1 MINTDTHHLIGLRSA
16 ILFRIFGFMIAVE
29 RAKELI
35 ESHVG
40 TMPVKAVKL
49 NDSGGCILA
58 KDIISPVNLPPFDQ
72 SAMDGY
78 AILFSDYSEKRSIK
92 IVGEIP
98 AGKDFN
104 KKLSSG
110 SAVRIF
116 TGAPV
121 PKGADAV
128 VMQEKVTVKD
138 GYIFINDDLLKE
150 GSNIRKIG
158 SHVSKGSVALTK
170 KTKITPGGVGYLAA
184 MGISTV
190 KIISKP
196 VITIIVTGSEL
207 KKPGTKLSKGQI
219 YESNSYALETALMS
233 VGQNAKYI
241 FRIKDHEQDLVK
253 ALGKALKNS
262 DLVLITGGISVG
274 DYDFTGKALAKLKV
288 KNIFYK
294 VKQKPGKPLFF
305 GKGNKSIVFGLPGNP
320 AAVLSC
326 FYEYVN
332 LAIKMM
338 MGFSQPFIHKMK
350 LPLAVDCNKKVGLS
364 VFLKGKIKDGKVFP
378 LDGQESYILSS
389 FAVADCLIYLTE
401 ESGNM
406 KEGEVVEVHELPDFG

>member
-1 MINTDTHHLIGLRSA
+1 
-16 ILFRIFGFMIAVE
+16 MIAVE
-29 RAKELI
+29 KAKELI
-35 ESHVG
+35 G
-40 TMPVKAVKL
+40 TNVKALPAKLVKL
-49 NDSGGCILA
+49 NNSSGCILA
-58 KDIISPVNLPPFDQ
+58 KDIVSQVNLPPFDQ

-78 AILFSDYSEKRSIK
+78 AILFSDYSEKKSIR
-92 IVGEIP
+92 IAGEIP

-138 GYIFINDDLLKE
+138 GYIFINDDLLNK
-150 GSNIRKIG
+150 GSNIRKAG
-158 SHVSKGSVALTK
+158 SQISKGSVALTA

-190 KIISKP
+190 KIIAKP
-196 VITIIVTGSEL
+196 VITIIVTGNEL

-219 YESNSYALETALMS
+219 YESNSYALETALQS
-233 VGQNAKYI
+233 VGQTAKQI
-241 FRIKDHEQDLVK
+241 LRIKDNEKDLVN

-305 GKGNKSIVFGLPGNP
+305 GKGRKSIVFGLPGNP

-326 FYEYVN
+326 FYEYVHP
-332 LAIKMM
+332 AIKLM
-338 MGFSQPFIHKMK
+338 MGFNEPFIPKMK
-350 LPLAVDCNKKVGLS
+350 LPIAVDCNKKVGLS
-364 VFLKGKIKDGKVFP
+364 VFLKGKIIDGKALP

-389 FAVADCLIYLTE
+389 FAVADCLIYLAE
-401 ESGNM
+401 ERGNV
-406 KEGEVVEVHELPDFG
+406 KEGEVVEIHILPGLS